1 MKKNNTLIIT
11 LPLLLIV
18 AVGVIYQYGYLGI
31 KSGIESLYERENAKV
46 KSLEKYAN
54 LIAEK
59 PEIEK
64 RIAVL
69 KEMKKEVDTKL
80 IEGKTPSLA
89 AAALQDKVNGIIVGR
104 GGLVTSGRVS
114 KPEDLGAFRMISV
127 SMDAAM
133 PDMRAL
139 NDVLYM
145 IETQTPY
152 FILKEL
158 DIRVRDYR
166 NPKELM
172 VRFDVAALLRGK

>member
-11 LPLLLIV
+11 VPLLLIV
-18 AVGVIYQYGYLGI
+18 VTAVIYQYGYLGI
-31 KSGIESLYERENAKV
+31 KAGIETLYEKENSKV
-46 KSLEKYAN
+46 KSLERYVN

-64 RIAVL
+64 RIAAL
-69 KEMKKEVDTKL
+69 KEKRKEVDTKL

-114 KPEDLGAFRMISV
+114 KPEDLESFRLISV
-127 SMDAAM
+127 SIDAAM
-133 PDMRAL
+133 PDMRTL

-152 FILKEL
+152 FVLKEL

-166 NPKELM
+166 NPRELM